1 MPTYAAPGI
10 YIEEVSTGTKPIAM
24 ATTST
29 AAFLGVTPATDA
41 HLNEPLAVSN
51 WSQFV
56 REFVREDSP
65 SNHLARAVFGF
76 FNNGGARCYVL
87 NVGEGNPIAGDER
100 KRAGITA
107 LEAVDEA
114 KIIAA
119 PGRHDI
125 LSYEALISHCEKMG
139 DRFAILDSPPEVDN
153 LDLLKKVA
161 TAGESPAE
169 GDDKKKKSSP
179 SSGMRPRESN
189 FAAFYFP
196 WILARDPLA
205 AGKIVKTPPCGHL
218 AGVYA
223 RTDAARGVHKAP
235 ANEPV
240 RGALDLAYKVTRAD
254 QGELNKA
261 GVNCIRFFADAGIRV
276 WGART
281 LAAEASEWRYIN
293 VRRLFNM
300 IEESIG
306 SGTRWVVFEPNDE
319 RTWKSIT
326 RDIKAFLTL
335 VWRDGALKGNTPE
348 QAFFVKC
355 DEETNPQEVIDA
367 GRLITEIGIAPVKP
381 AEFIIFRIGQWYGG
395 TETEEGASEAE
406 ET

>member
-29 AAFLGVTPATDA
+29 AAFLGVPPAADA
-41 HLNEPLAVSN
+41 HVNEPFAVSN

-56 REFVREDSP
+56 REYVRADSP
-65 SNHLARAVFGF
+65 STALARAVFGF

-87 NVGEGNPIAGDER
+87 NPGEGNPIAGDER
-100 KRAGITA
+100 KRTGITA

-119 PGRHDI
+119 PGLHDPMT
-125 LSYEALISHCEKMG
+125 YEALISHCEKMG

-161 TAGESPAE
+161 TAGASPDE
-169 GDDKKKKSSP
+169 EDEKKTKSSP
-179 SSGMRPRESN
+179 SSGMRPRESP

-196 WILARDPLA
+196 WIYARDPLT
-205 AGKIVKTPPCGHL
+205 AGKIEKTAPSGHL
-218 AGVYA
+218 AGIYA
-223 RTDAARGVHKAP
+223 RTDSIRGVHKAP

-335 VWRDGALKGNTPE
+335 VWREGGLKGNTPE

-355 DEETNPQEVIDA
+355 DEESNPQEVIDA
-367 GRLITEIGIAPVKP
+367 GRLVAEIGIAPVKP
-381 AEFIIFRIGQWYGG
+381 AEFIIFRIGQWHGG
-395 TETEEGASEAE
+395 TETEESASEA
-406 ET
+406 